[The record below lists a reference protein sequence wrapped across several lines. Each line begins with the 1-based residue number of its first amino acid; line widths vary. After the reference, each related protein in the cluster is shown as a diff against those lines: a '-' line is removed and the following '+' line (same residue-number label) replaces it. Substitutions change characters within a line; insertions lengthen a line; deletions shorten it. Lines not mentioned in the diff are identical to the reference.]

1 LRSDLKHINIIVLM
15 LPPFGPTGLLPAGVH
30 PAAWALVVDR
40 FGTSIRRREQLAK
53 LETALR
59 LLRDAGCA
67 RVFVG
72 GSFVTAKSEPN
83 DIDVAW
89 DVEGVDADVLDP
101 VFLDFEDERA
111 AQKSRFGAE
120 FFPGQ
125 LVEGATGRS
134 FLEFFQRTRDDQ
146 PVGIVEIGLGTL
158 P

>member
-1 LRSDLKHINIIVLM
+1 VLGV
-15 LPPFGPTGLLPAGVH
+15 PPFESTGLLPAGVH
-30 PAAWALVVDR
+30 PAAWPLFVDR
-40 FGTSIRRREQLAK
+40 FGTSIRRREQLRK

-89 DVEGVDADVLDP
+89 DVDGVDADVLDS

-120 FFPGQ
+120 FFPAQ
-125 LVEGATGRS
+125 LVERS
-134 FLEFFQRTRDDQ
+134 TRRLFLEFFQRTRDDE
-146 PVGIVEIGLGTL
+146 PVGIVEVDLGTIS
-158 P
+158 